1 MVANFAY
8 VWITSAVLQVL
19 LSPAINIIM
28 SHYRINAII
37 QKRAGLITA
46 PTGYRA
52 TLGHAAGQVRAI
64 VDTLAL
70 LIMCIAFGLMVLAL
84 LLILLPCSWLDL
96 CFTDLRLRH
105 NQQDWG

>member
-70 LIMCIAFGLMVLAL
+70 LIMCIAFWADGASSVVDPLAL
-84 LLILLPCSWLDL
+84 QLVGLVFHRSQAP
-96 CFTDLRLRH
+96 T
-105 NQQDWG
+105 